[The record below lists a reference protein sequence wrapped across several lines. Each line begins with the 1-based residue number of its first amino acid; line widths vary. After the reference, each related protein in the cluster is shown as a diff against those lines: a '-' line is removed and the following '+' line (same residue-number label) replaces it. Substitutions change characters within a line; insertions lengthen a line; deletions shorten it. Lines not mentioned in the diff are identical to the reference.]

1 MSKVAIAGNASGTGT
16 FTIQAPNSNTDR
28 VLSLPDEAGTVLTS
42 GTPLSSFPTGFANGV
57 TEYDQWRITA
67 DTTATTGNTD
77 ITANWERND
86 TNFEKIGSGMTESS
100 GVFTFPSTGKWM
112 IFSTTYA
119 YAQSSAALYVGHK
132 LAVST
137 NGGSSY
143 SNYALGYGS
152 SYTANAYTL
161 VHLNLGLDVTSTAN
175 FRLKMIAE
183 VDANSNIAGD
193 TTQTRTGIT
202 FIRLGDT

>member
-1 MSKVAIAGNASGTGT
+1 MSEILVNTIKKADGTG
-16 FTIQAPNSNTDR
+16 
-28 VLSLPDEAGTVLTS
+28 SLTVPAETGTVAT
-42 GTPLSSFPTGFANGV
+42 TNGI

-67 DTTATTGNTD
+67 DVTATTGNTD

-86 TNFEKIGSGMTESS
+86 TDFEKIGSGMTESS
-100 GVFTFPSTGKWM
+100 GIFTFPSTGKWF
-112 IFSTTYA
+112 ISSTTYA
-119 YAQSSAALYVGHK
+119 PTQSSAAIYVGHK
-132 LAVST
+132 LAVSA

-152 SYTANAYTL
+152 SYTSGAYTF
-161 VHLNLGLDVTSTAN
+161 VTLNLGLDVTSTAN

-183 VDANSNIAGD
+183 VSANATIAGD
-193 TTQTRTGIT
+193 TSQTRTGIT